1 MRRHPFL
8 TLAIALP
15 LAVAAADCSKKTT
28 TPDAQHTSGVQ
39 PRMDRTSVAGCLRSG
54 AAEDT
59 FVLTTTTPDAAKPA
73 TYNLNASA
81 EVNLRQYV
89 GQQVEV
95 SGTIRSEQQVTSSSG
110 VTPEKAA
117 KGTSGTPTVET
128 QTDLDVRQLDVS
140 SVRPTGGKCEQ

>member
-28 TPDAQHTSGVQ
+28 TPDAQQTTGVQ
-39 PRMDRTSVAGCLRSG
+39 PRADRTSVAGCLRSG

-59 FVLTTTTPDAAKPA
+59 FVLTTTAPDAAKPA
-73 TYNLNASA
+73 TYNLNGNA

-89 GQQVEV
+89 GQRVEV
-95 SGTIRSEQQVTSSSG
+95 SGTIRSEEQVTSSSG
-110 VTPEKAA
+110 ATPEKPA

-128 QTDLDVRQLDVS
+128 KTDLDVRQLDVS
-140 SVRPTGGKCEQ
+140 TVRPTGQKCEQ